1 MAPSAIQET
10 LKIVPEDLDPRF
22 AALKAKLVDPQ
33 KQEAVVAS
41 WKRLL
46 KALEKE
52 NQKIIENGTAYVPTV
67 EWKDIVANDYELP
80 ASASSEFKTK
90 GSMMVKGVIEK
101 NQVDQWFDELVTF
114 CKEHPETA
122 GYTFPNPTSWYNL
135 FWCKPQS
142 EARSHPNIQR
152 LFKAFA
158 HQFHVSDKEK
168 LIDLDTQIIYGDRI
182 RIRKPG
188 AAASLSLHLDS
199 SSIERWEDDNYRA
212 TYKEIF
218 DGHWEDWDPFRLDER
233 AYAKEDLYEDAGTAR
248 PTICSSFRTLQGWL
262 ALSDNKTGEGT
273 LKVIPN
279 LKLVMAYIILRPLF
293 WDDPK
298 SGDIDDYHIDVTTP
312 KFPGAEPSYGQLYL
326 NDDLYPH
333 IKQAKTCVGIP
344 DVNRGDFVFWHCDV
358 CHEVDKEYPIT
369 DENAHSSVFYYG
381 QTPLSIANIC
391 TLLETRRSFLNNKS
405 PLDYASQQ
413 SAEEKERDFQGAN
426 IHDLKNESALKS
438 MGLLEFDEN
447 EPGITNGQRKIREIA
462 NKALKEGKFD
472 PEPYLNGKK

>member
-80 ASASSEFKTK
+80 ASASSEFKAK

-101 NQVDQWFDELVTF
+101 SQVDQWFDELVTF
-114 CKEHPETA
+114 VKNTLKQQ
-122 GYTFPNPTSWYNL
+122 GILS
-135 FWCKPQS
+135 Q
-142 EARSHPNIQR
+142 IQ
-152 LFKAFA
+152 LL
-158 HQFHVSDKEK
+158 DKEK

-218 DGHWEDWDPFRLDER
+218 DGHWKDWDPFRLDER
-233 AYAKEDLYEDAGTAR
+233 AYAKEDLHEDAGTAR

-326 NDDLYPH
+326 NDDFYPH

-438 MGLLEFDEN
+438 MGLLEFDVN

-472 PEPYLNGKK
+472 PEPYLNGKI